1 MSDPRVQITLSL
13 SESVL
18 IRIDQLLAQ
27 AGMQSR
33 SALID
38 SLLREVLIDEDQV
51 KDSVELAEAS

>member
-13 SESVL
+13 SESIL
-18 IRIDQLLAQ
+18 IRIDKLLAQ

-38 SLLREVLIDEDQV
+38 SLLREVHIDEDQV
-51 KDSVELAEAS
+51 KDSVALAEAS

>member
-1 MSDPRVQITLSL
+1 MSDPRVQITVSL

-27 AGMQSR
+27 AGRQSR

-51 KDSVELAEAS
+51 NDSAVLAEAS